1 MTRALFRLV
10 PALASLALVA
20 CGGGGGGRDGGF
32 EPPQNDTIRI
42 ASSSTTLGVSSLTDV
57 TVTVTRHGGTPAAD
71 GTTVQLS
78 VTPPTLGQ
86 VGAASGSS
94 QGFNNS
100 ASATTA
106 GGQARFRFKS
116 TQATGTATLT
126 ASAPSSTG
134 GSSITA
140 STSISLNGG
149 PSNDTRLTLTADRT
163 TIPVNSAG
171 VPPSCRNYP
180 YQAEVTATWRN
191 LRGEL
196 VTVPEDEEA
205 MRAAWTSS
213 DSVGAITTP
222 DNPETDENECE
233 MFMASMGVPV
243 NAGRGTIFVR
253 SLSQAGTGT
262 LSVSVRDLDTGEDL
276 NATMNFTMSSGAPS
290 LPAAV
295 IVAPANTPTYVTG
308 SGGPTSK
315 QISVHVNDGA
325 NTPVPNTDGINNLRL
340 ELLNPQGERL
350 STTTAGGQ
358 TQEGAVVN
366 TRTFN
371 GIAGAVFLAAGRT
384 GTFTVRATADRAD
397 NNVDNGIQ
405 NPVIGEGTI
414 VVSDG
419 RLFSVTLATPMLE
432 SLTVGRQ
439 DLLVPEDAP
448 SDFEPP
454 PDGTYRLLVS
464 ATANDRLG
472 NPVLPGTVLS
482 FGVIDSPIAGFPAQG
497 AGQFAI
503 SGNNGDPQEG
513 GRVFTAPNGA
523 FTSAGGGAGPGDALV
538 LFGRDVQGN
547 SDLESA
553 RVIQSIQHAGQLTVE
568 RRFNL
573 NNTTGQSVN
582 AGPVIPYAIGRAES
596 GNITVS
602 ATTNANGVAIASLTY
617 PVSQLGRAA
626 IVWVQGEGEVV
637 SGEAKTV
644 ADVEHYRYYGLAP
657 AVLSAFPSSIQAN
670 QNARVNVC
678 LQDARNE
685 PLQGARIGF
694 AFEGLQ
700 TGTGSVNGSS
710 GPGQVGPTGADGCV
724 NVGVS
729 TSGIEASSGGNGPAL
744 HFSVGGED
752 AVVQIVGGTE
762 PLPDPETHSLTIQVN
777 GNGVVRGS
785 VSAGGFSPQ
794 PPGGNMTF
802 SCTAAQSPC
811 VIQNIVEGANVVV
824 IAEANAGSSFAMWG
838 ADCSGTTAFYTLTID
853 APKTCSATFTTP

>member
-10 PALASLALVA
+10 PVLASLAMVA
-20 CGGGGGGRDGGF
+20 CGGGGSGRDGGF
-32 EPPQNDTIRI
+32 EPPQNDTIRVAPSI
-42 ASSSTTLGVSSLTDV
+42 TTLGVNSLTDV
-57 TVTVTRHGGTPAAD
+57 VVTVNRHGGAPVAD

-78 VTPPTLGQ
+78 VTPANLGQ

-116 TQATGTATLT
+116 SQATGSATLT

-140 STSISLNGG
+140 NTSVSLNGG

-276 NATMNFTMSSGAPS
+276 NATMDFTMSSGAPS

-295 IVAPANTPTYVTG
+295 EVVPGPGATYVSD
-308 SGGPTSK
+308 SGGSSSR
-315 QISVHVNDGA
+315 QISIHVNDGA
-325 NTPVPNTDGINNLRL
+325 GTPVPNTEGVNNVRL

-350 STTTAGGQ
+350 STTNAAGQ
-358 TQEGAVVN
+358 TQQGTAVN

-371 GIAGAVFLAAGRT
+371 GIAGAVFLASDRQ
-384 GTFTVRATADRAD
+384 GTITIRAISDRAD

-405 NPVIGEGTI
+405 DPVVGEAAV

-419 RLFSVTLATPMLE
+419 RLFSVTLSLPILE
-432 SLTVGRQ
+432 SLYVNRQ
-439 DLLVPEDAP
+439 NIIMPGDDND
-448 SDFEPP
+448 DFVPP
-454 PDGTYRLLVS
+454 PDGTYSLIVGAI
-464 ATANDRLG
+464 ATDRLG
-472 NPVLPGTVLS
+472 NPVLPGTVLN
-482 FGVIDSPIAGFPAQG
+482 FGLIDSPLAGFPAQG
-497 AGQFAI
+497 SGSFAI
-503 SGNNGDPQEG
+503 SGGDGNPQELQ
-513 GRVFTAPNGA
+513 RIFTAPSGA
-523 FTSAGGGAGPGDALV
+523 FTTAGGGAGPGDALV

-547 SDLESA
+547 RDLEGA
-553 RVIQSIQHAGQLTVE
+553 RVIQSIQSAGQLTVE
-568 RRFNL
+568 RRFNR
-573 NNTTGQSVN
+573 NDDTGNQVDN
-582 AGPVIPYAIGRAES
+582 GPVIPYAIGRATI
-596 GNITVS
+596 GNIGNS
-602 ATTNANGVAIASLTY
+602 ATTNQLGVANTTLNY
-617 PVSQLGRAA
+617 PVSQLGRSA
-626 IVWVQGEGEVV
+626 IIWVQGEGAVV
-637 SGEAKTV
+637 AGEAKTV
-644 ADVEHYRYYGLAP
+644 ADVERAVFAGVGPLEITAAP
-657 AVLSAFPSSIQAN
+657 MSITANTGTSVL
-670 QNARVNVC
+670 VC
-678 LQDARNE
+678 LTDARMQ
-685 PLQGARIGF
+685 PLPGVDIRF
-694 AFEGLQ
+694 AFEGL
-700 TGTGSVNGSS
+700 TSGTGSVAGRTGSGVAGRTLQS
-710 GPGQVGPTGADGCV
+710 GCLTAAVV
-724 NVGVS
+724 
-729 TSGIEASSGGNGPAL
+729 TSGVQAGQGERGVRFFYGGASILIP
-744 HFSVGGED
+744 
-752 AVVQIVGGTE
+752 IVGGTE
-762 PLPDPETHSLTIQVN
+762 PLPNPDTFTLTVVVN
-777 GNGVVRGS
+777 GTGQVQI
-785 VSAGGFSPQ
+785 SAAANGFSP
-794 PPGGNMTF
+794 PDGGSGNHTCAPDCTHTF
-802 SCTAAQSPC
+802 IEGTNVSLSASP
-811 VIQNIVEGANVVV
+811 
-824 IAEANAGSSFAMWG
+824 
-838 ADCSGTTAFYTLTID
+838 
-853 APKTCSATFTTP
+853 SATFVNWTGDCASLGTNPGGGNIRMTANVTCTANFNP